1 MLRGLAILM
10 VMLMHS
16 SCDLGLRCFTPL
28 GGIGVSLFLLL
39 SGYGLAESF
48 KRKGLTDFWKNKFS
62 KIWIPY
68 IIVLIALTFIARS
81 DVNWWQLLFEAVGIN
96 SRFWFVSFLLYNY
109 LLFYVCYK
117 STRIYEYRYFLMGV
131 FALCIFLFDNRI
143 RAEQALSFMSGVFL
157 SDYKNVIT
165 SKLAN
170 TKLLWLYQSVLL
182 FVAVVALGTKQI
194 PMVRLCMEQ
203 HSIIQNTIELMIKY
217 PAALFLLSLCFQK
230 VPKIKSLRV
239 ILDKNRFL
247 VFCSTISFE
256 LYIIH
261 FSLRSMIDKNHS
273 FVTLTWFLVL
283 SFCISWLLLKIKN
296 LINSLLWKK

>member
-1 MLRGLAILM
+1 MSATLLEIIFFFVLITLPPLCRHKEELLQNTSIGDSLKVDNTNMLRGLAILM

-68 IIVLIALTFIARS
+68 IIVLIVLTFIARS

-165 SKLAN
+165 S
-170 TKLLWLYQSVLL
+170 
-182 FVAVVALGTKQI
+182 
-194 PMVRLCMEQ
+194 
-203 HSIIQNTIELMIKY
+203 
-217 PAALFLLSLCFQK
+217 SL
-230 VPKIKSLRV
+230 
-239 ILDKNRFL
+239 
-247 VFCSTISFE
+247 
-256 LYIIH
+256 
-261 FSLRSMIDKNHS
+261 
-273 FVTLTWFLVL
+273 
-283 SFCISWLLLKIKN
+283 
-296 LINSLLWKK
+296 